1 MSDSHY
7 SIYFDSLKA
16 VTEKDKRNSAGRESM
31 LKVLIIGG
39 GRGRERER
47 EREREGEG
55 ECKKVR
61 KEQGFPGN
69 MLSDLKS
76 MS

>member
-31 LKVLIIGG
+31 LKVLIMEE
-39 GRGRERER
+39 RERDGRERER
-47 EREREGEG
+47 WNKV
-55 ECKKVR
+55 KKGDN
-61 KEQGFPGN
+61 EY
-69 MLSDLKS
+69 
-76 MS
+76 